1 MNTAILDS
9 RFNKAA
15 SICNVFKKETPT
27 QVFPAYI
34 ANILRL
40 SVLKNI
46 CKQFLL
52 DCFNFYI
59 GLNVQRI
66 LILSWHLWSR
76 TKLTFDESIKL

>member
-40 SVLKNI
+40 SFLKNI
-46 CKQFLL
+46 
-52 DCFNFYI
+52 
-59 GLNVQRI
+59 
-66 LILSWHLWSR
+66 
-76 TKLTFDESIKL
+76 